1 MQNEI
6 DHVNQNEDQTFSQIN
21 ITPFVDV
28 VLVLLV
34 IFMVAAPVMLNNHFL
49 INLPTSKTSDGPI
62 AATFAIYIYASG
74 QFSLNGKLM
83 SIEELEQEIKN
94 IRKNNPSVQAVI
106 AADKKS
112 EHGYVIKIIDMLKT
126 NQIENFAFEMEK
138 SVRE

>member
-6 DHVNQNEDQTFSQIN
+6 ENQNDDQAFSQIN

-49 INLPTSKTSDGPI
+49 INLPSTKTSDGPMT
-62 AATFAIYIYASG
+62 ATFSIYIYASG

-83 SIEELEQEIKN
+83 TEQELEQEIIN
-94 IRKNNPSVQAVI
+94 LRQSNPSIQAVI

-112 EHGYVIKIIDMLKT
+112 EHGYVIKIIDLLKS

-138 SVRE
+138 TVRE

>member
-1 MQNEI
+1 MKNETQNSL
-6 DHVNQNEDQTFSQIN
+6 EDQSFSDIN

-34 IFMVAAPVMLNNHFL
+34 IFMVAAPVMINNHFL
-49 INLPTSKTSDGPI
+49 INLPTSKNSDG
-62 AATFAIYIYASG
+62 ATKSTLTIYIYQSG
-74 QFSLNGKLM
+74 QYSLNGKLM
-83 SIEELEQEIKN
+83 TEQDLENEIKS
-94 IRKNNPSVQAVI
+94 IRKDNPSVQAVI

-112 EHGYVIKIIDMLKT
+112 EHGYVIKIIDLLKS